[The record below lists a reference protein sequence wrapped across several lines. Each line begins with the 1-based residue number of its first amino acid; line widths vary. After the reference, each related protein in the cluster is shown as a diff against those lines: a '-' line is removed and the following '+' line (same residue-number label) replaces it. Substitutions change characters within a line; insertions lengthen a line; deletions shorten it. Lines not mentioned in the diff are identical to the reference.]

1 MPDINK
7 AIITSLKKY
16 PANVSEIAL
25 EAIRLSHTLPPRA
38 LEEQLHNVLRRIVR
52 RERNEQ

>member
-1 MPDINK
+1 MPDINE
-7 AIITSLKKY
+7 AIISRLKKY
-16 PANVSEIAL
+16 PVNVSEIAL
-25 EAIRLSHTLPPRA
+25 EAIRLAQTLPPSA